1 MFVGPGSDV
10 ARASL
15 ACLYLMRERL
25 LPDLLAELPRN
36 AGELN
41 RMVAS
46 HRHDWLG
53 RAMPAAALP
62 EPLLLS
68 NIAAFL
74 VHAGEERNLPDGEME
89 SLFNAWFEDETS
101 ILCGHRSRRHLKK
114 GVFVR
119 RYCCVRYRVPGQK
132 KCGTCPLSAGRT
144 TGSPL

>member
-1 MFVGPGSDV
+1 MVVRPGSDV

-15 ACLYLMRERL
+15 VCLYLLRERL
-25 LPDLLAELPRN
+25 LPDLLAELPVN

-46 HRHDWLG
+46 HRHDWLDE
-53 RAMPAAALP
+53 AMPAAVLP
-62 EPLLLS
+62 ETLLLS

-74 VHAGEERNLPDGEME
+74 VHAVERSNLPAAETED
-89 SLFNAWFEDETS
+89 LFNAWFEDETS

-119 RYCCVRYRVPGQK
+119 RYCCVRYHVPGQH
-132 KCGTCPLSAGRT
+132 KCRTCPLLLDSSQQ
-144 TGSPL
+144 TG